1 MTLRGGLALKNRY
14 NDSGETNVEV
24 LEQERIQLDARMAT
38 EVTEI
43 LWRVLNN
50 KI

>member
-24 LEQERIQLDARMAT
+24 LEQERIQLDAR
-38 EVTEI
+38 
-43 LWRVLNN
+43 LQQHFSRQFPLLSP
-50 KI
+50 